1 MEELLYDVVICIGVG
16 STMALV
22 FGLTF
27 ILS

>member
-1 MEELLYDVVICIGVG
+1 MEKLFYDVVVCIGVG
-16 STMALV
+16 SFIALV

>member
-1 MEELLYDVVICIGVG
+1 MEKLFYDVVVCIGVG